1 MRRFFAVSLAAALAC
16 APVAPPRP
24 ARAQL
29 ATVCVNCADR
39 IQQLIGHAKDLEH
52 LAETITMRVNQA
64 QMLQNQITNMI
75 SLPGAVWHQIEGN
88 FTATQNLFSQGMHLR
103 NSIGFA
109 SSQLNSYRG
118 LLGQVINMK
127 DQYGRWSEQA
137 NDNVAASLRGFGLM
151 RDQMAGDRAVVD
163 VIRAR
168 SSGAEGMKQALQ
180 ANVEMGGAMVN
191 ELHRLREIAL
201 EDARQHAN
209 ALAIEAERR
218 ATEEASDTQF
228 YGTPP
233 QPEAGNKRY

>member
-1 MRRFFAVSLAAALAC
+1 MATAIFAAYLAAGATGLPVFSGSPERGLGLAYI
-16 APVAPPRP
+16 AGP
-24 ARAQL
+24 
-29 ATVCVNCADR
+29 TGGY
-39 IQQLIGHAKDLEH
+39 LIGYLIASGITGW
-52 LAETITMRVNQA
+52 LAA
-64 QMLQNQITNMI
+64 
-75 SLPGAVWHQIEGN
+75 G
-88 FTATQNLFSQGMHLR
+88 
-103 NSIGFA
+103 
-109 SSQLNSYRG
+109 RG

-218 ATEEASDTQF
+218 ATEEA
-228 YGTPP
+228 
-233 QPEAGNKRY
+233 